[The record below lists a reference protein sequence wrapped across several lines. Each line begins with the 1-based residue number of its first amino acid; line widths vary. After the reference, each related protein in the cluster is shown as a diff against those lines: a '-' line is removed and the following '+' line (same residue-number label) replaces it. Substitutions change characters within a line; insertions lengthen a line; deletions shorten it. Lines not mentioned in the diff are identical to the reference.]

1 MRRRIYL
8 GIAAGAC
15 LLVVAAFV
23 LLLRNGSLLPAW
35 ISWETE
41 QLQGR
46 PEAGEPEEITLERRT
61 VTVFDQGEA
70 VWQSDREIRVQDVLW
85 GDIDH
90 DGAKE
95 LMLLCWKRGRYGDS
109 RPFWVKEDE
118 KSWSQHIYLYD
129 WTDGEIRPIWMA
141 SDIGMDA
148 VSWSFDESSRLV
160 ITDRNGTQSAWDWLS
175 WGLSKQEPSPSLST
189 ETN

>member
-1 MRRRIYL
+1 MRRRICL

-35 ISWETE
+35 ISWETV

-46 PEAGEPEEITLERRT
+46 PETGEPEEITLERRT

-175 WGLSKQEPSPSLST
+175 WGLSKLELSPSLST
-189 ETN
+189 KTN